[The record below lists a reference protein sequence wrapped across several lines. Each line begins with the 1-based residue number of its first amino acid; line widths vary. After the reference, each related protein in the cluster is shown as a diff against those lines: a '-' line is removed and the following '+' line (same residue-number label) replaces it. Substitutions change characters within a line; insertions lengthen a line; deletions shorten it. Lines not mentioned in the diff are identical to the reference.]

1 MTSENYNDL
10 SYKIIGAAIEVH
22 RILGPGLMEKIYRS
36 ALAYELRE
44 MGIKVEEEVLI
55 PLSYKKLLISDM
67 CRADIIVGS
76 QIIVELKA
84 TEKDND
90 LYAKQLL
97 TYLKLSGL
105 KLGLVINFNR
115 LKLKDGISRIINNN
129 GIELPK

>member
-44 MGIKVEEEVLI
+44 IGIKAEEEVLI

-90 LYAKQLL
+90 LSAKQLL

>member
-55 PLSYKKLLISDM
+55 PLSYKKLLISDI

>member
-1 MTSENYNDL
+1 
-10 SYKIIGAAIEVH
+10 
-22 RILGPGLMEKIYRS
+22 MEKIYRS

-44 MGIKVEEEVLI
+44 MGIKAEEEVLI

-67 CRADIIVGS
+67 CRADIIVGN

>member
-1 MTSENYNDL
+1 MTSENNNDL
-10 SYKIIGAAIEVH
+10 SFKIIGAAIEVH

-44 MGIKVEEEVLI
+44 MGIKAEEEVLI

-67 CRADIIVGS
+67 CRADIIVGN

>member
-1 MTSENYNDL
+1 MTSENHNDL
-10 SYKIIGAAIEVH
+10 SFKIIGAAIEVH
-22 RILGPGLMEKIYRS
+22 RILGPGVMEKIYRS

-84 TEKDND
+84 TENDND

>member
-55 PLSYKKLLISDM
+55 PMRYKKLLISDM

>member
-1 MTSENYNDL
+1 MTSENHNDL
-10 SYKIIGAAIEVH
+10 SFKIIGAAIEVH

-44 MGIKVEEEVLI
+44 MGIKAEEEVLI

-67 CRADIIVGS
+67 CRADIIVGN